1 MLDLR
6 AIREDPE
13 LYRAGLSRRGVA
25 ADLDRLMAL
34 DEKERALKVEVEELR
49 AEQNRAS
56 KEIGKAPEDERRRLI
71 DSVKG
76 LSDRLKEL
84 EPKLEGVQEEV
95 KGLLARLPNVP
106 HESVPDGDGDE
117 DNRVE
122 REEGSPPRFDFR
134 ARDHLELGEMLG
146 AIDTE
151 RAAKTSGSRFAYLL
165 GPAVWLQ
172 WALVRHALDVVTARG
187 FTPVVPPVLVRE
199 EAMFGTGFL
208 PTDEAQLYVTREDEL
223 YLVGTSEVP
232 LAYFHQAEILEPEQL
247 PLRYTGYSTCFR
259 REAGTYGKDMRGI
272 FRVHQFDKVEMF
284 SFCHPDRSWE
294 EHEFLVSVEE
304 EIVRSLH
311 IPYRVVN
318 ICAGELGASAA
329 KKIDLEAWLPG
340 QRKYRE
346 ITSCSN
352 CTDYQAR
359 RLATR
364 MRSADGNRPVHTLN
378 GTAVAIGRML
388 IAILEN
394 HQREDGSVRVPEVL
408 HPYLPEDL
416 HLLKP
421 TA

>member
-151 RAAKTSGSRFAYLL
+151 
-165 GPAVWLQ
+165 
-172 WALVRHALDVVTARG
+172 
-187 FTPVVPPVLVRE
+187 
-199 EAMFGTGFL
+199 
-208 PTDEAQLYVTREDEL
+208 
-223 YLVGTSEVP
+223 
-232 LAYFHQAEILEPEQL
+232 
-247 PLRYTGYSTCFR
+247 
-259 REAGTYGKDMRGI
+259 
-272 FRVHQFDKVEMF
+272 
-284 SFCHPDRSWE
+284 
-294 EHEFLVSVEE
+294 
-304 EIVRSLH
+304 
-311 IPYRVVN
+311 
-318 ICAGELGASAA
+318 
-329 KKIDLEAWLPG
+329 
-340 QRKYRE
+340 
-346 ITSCSN
+346 
-352 CTDYQAR
+352 
-359 RLATR
+359 
-364 MRSADGNRPVHTLN
+364 
-378 GTAVAIGRML
+378 
-388 IAILEN
+388 
-394 HQREDGSVRVPEVL
+394 
-408 HPYLPEDL
+408 
-416 HLLKP
+416 
-421 TA
+421 